1 LDAKISF
8 EFADC
13 EIRSTGGFV
22 MRRNLLLSIS
32 ITLTSLLFLLVV
44 HQVALAGPPL
54 VCHPFEIGNARS
66 LPWSGSQWRAVDKNY
81 DINRLVD
88 DTLNLLT
95 PETPI
100 LVRMETLRRATIYAV
115 WSMNDREVGYPVKD
129 TTVANA
135 LLSRLKGRVPYP
147 GVKSDR
153 KPTSLALFDY
163 GYLVE
168 SYKQAGDA
176 SKGVDL
182 ASGVDGYSLI
192 VKAIA
197 ASGGDPEME
206 FAAAL
211 ASSNRPRGAHSPLR
225 DAHLAHLR
233 KAVAGANEG
242 SLLARNLVT
251 HFSNMGKT
259 IGELRA
265 SVATG
270 RN

>member
-1 LDAKISF
+1 
-8 EFADC
+8 
-13 EIRSTGGFV
+13 

-44 HQVALAGPPL
+44 QQAALAGPPL

-66 LPWSGSQWRAVDKNY
+66 LPWSASQWRAVDKNY
-81 DINRLVD
+81 DINRLVE
-88 DTLNLLT
+88 DTVGLLT
-95 PETPI
+95 PQTPV

-115 WSMNDREVGYPVKD
+115 WSMYDREVGYPVKD
-129 TTVANA
+129 ARVANA
-135 LLSRLKGRVPYP
+135 LLSRLKARVSDP
-147 GVKSDR
+147 GVKSD
-153 KPTSLALFDY
+153 KKATALALFDY
-163 GYLVE
+163 GYLAE
-168 SYKQAGDA
+168 SYKQAGDG

-182 ASGVDGYSLI
+182 ASGVDGYALI

-197 ASGGDPEME
+197 IGGGDPQME

-211 ASSNRPRGAHSPLR
+211 ASSDRPRGAHSSLR

-233 KAVAGANEG
+233 RAVAGAQEG
-242 SLLARNLVT
+242 SLLARNLIT

-265 SVATG
+265 SVATA

>member
-1 LDAKISF
+1 
-8 EFADC
+8 
-13 EIRSTGGFV
+13 

-32 ITLTSLLFLLVV
+32 ITLTSLIFLLVV
-44 HQVALAGPPL
+44 QQAAFAGPPL

-66 LPWSGSQWRAVDKNY
+66 LPWSGSNWRDVDKKY

-88 DTLNLLT
+88 DTLSLLT
-95 PETPI
+95 AETPI

-115 WSMNDREVGYPVKD
+115 WSMNDREVSYPVKD
-129 TTVANA
+129 ATVANA
-135 LLSRLKGRVPYP
+135 LLSRLKGRVPYS

-153 KPTSLALFDY
+153 KPTALALFDY
-163 GYLVE
+163 GYLAE
-168 SYKQAGDA
+168 SFKQAGDG
-176 SKGVDL
+176 SRGVDL
-182 ASGVDGYSLI
+182 AKDVDGYAMI

-197 ASGGDPEME
+197 IGEGDPAME

-211 ASSNRPRGAHSPLR
+211 ASSDGPRGAHPSLR